1 MILSGENMKKILL
14 AAAFS
19 AAFVAAPASAQWYA
33 GAGFGLT
40 NTDSNETSLKILGGY
55 QVDRHWGIEAALT
68 DFGSYRGSDAKSVSL
83 AVTGTLP
90 LDRQWALM
98 AKFGVSSNRT
108 GLAGSS
114 DRTEALVG
122 IGVGYTLSRNLGLR
136 LEYEQYGR
144 LADPGSGFNDRADNL
159 ALIGKYS
166 F

>member
-1 MILSGENMKKILL
+1 MKKILL
-14 AAAFS
+14 AAAFG
-19 AAFVAAPASAQWYA
+19 AAFVSAPASAQWYV
-33 GAGFGLT
+33 GAGVGLA
-40 NTDSNETSLKILGGY
+40 NTDSNETSVKILGGY
-55 QVDRHWGIEAALT
+55 QHDRHWGIEAALT
-68 DFGSYRGSDAKSVSL
+68 DFGNYRGSDAKSVSL

-90 LDRQWALM
+90 LDRGWALM
-98 AKFGVSSNRT
+98 AKLGVSSNRT